1 MTATIRILSEELC
14 NRIAAGEVVERPASV
29 VKELV
34 ENSLDAGAASIVVT
48 IENGG
53 RTLIRV
59 EDDGCGMSRDD
70 LFLCLERHATSKIES
85 DADLFRLRTLGF
97 RGEALPSIASVSR
110 TTLRS
115 RVAGSDEGW
124 ELQLEGGTVRK
135 SQGAGMPPGTDIEV
149 RQLFFN
155 VPARRKFLKSDATE
169 FAHCADFISQIAL
182 AFPQVRLVLR
192 HNGRVI
198 LNLPRQ
204 NDPFL
209 RARDVLGDVFGD
221 ALPVERRAGDLCLT
235 GFAAPPEQNRS
246 LADGI
251 HTYVNRRFVRDR
263 LIQHAVLEGYRQL
276 LPKQRYPLAVLFLD
290 LPPEQV
296 DVNVHPAKREVRFRN
311 QREIHDFI
319 ATTLLDLWRAPRE
332 EEAPSPGT
340 GVPETVPPSAEKRAF
355 DLFAPQNVPNVSDG
369 PPESAIQTAADAALP
384 GAGAL
389 VDGEPR
395 AAFPPQTSETVA
407 IPEERSADSLAEA
420 PGRFQTE
427 RFSPSAAP
435 PEPPRHPA
443 LFTRGRF
450 GAMRILGQYHET
462 YIVCQDEG
470 DLVLV
475 DQHAAHERIGFER
488 LKAEFRSHAVASQT
502 LLFPVVMDLDFG
514 ERDMLEKRKSDMER
528 LGFDLE
534 LYGGRSCA
542 LRAIPAFL
550 DPGEAEKALRDV
562 AAELLALDASSALE
576 DALDRVLIRMAC
588 HGMIR
593 ANQALSMQEMRELL
607 RQLDEIDFESH
618 CPHGR
623 PVAQRFSRRAIEAM
637 FQRT

>member
-1 MTATIRILSEELC
+1 MTATIRILSEDLC

-97 RGEALPSIASVSR
+97 RGEALPSIAAVSR
-110 TTLRS
+110 TTLKS
-115 RVAGSDEGW
+115 RIAGSDEGW
-124 ELQLEGGTVRK
+124 ELQLEGGAVRK

-169 FAHCADFISQIAL
+169 FAHCADFIGHIAL
-182 AFPQVRLVLR
+182 AFPQVRMVLR

-235 GFAAPPEQNRS
+235 GFAAPPQQNRS

-251 HTYVNRRFVRDR
+251 HAYVNRRFVRDR

-332 EEAPSPGT
+332 EEAPSPGA
-340 GVPETVPPSAEKRAF
+340 GASEAVPSLTEEQAF
-355 DLFAPQNVPNVSDG
+355 DLFARENAPNVPDG
-369 PPESAIQTAADAALP
+369 PPESAPQAADAAP
-384 GAGAL
+384 SIESVL
-389 VDGEPR
+389 VKGESR
-395 AAFPPQTSETVA
+395 LAFPPPASETAAV
-407 IPEERSADSLAEA
+407 PETRPADGFAERPVSF
-420 PGRFQTE
+420 RTE
-427 RFSPSAAP
+427 RFSPPAGP
-435 PEPPRHPA
+435 PEPSRHPA

-488 LKAEFRSHAVASQT
+488 LKAEFHSHAVASQT

-550 DPGEAEKALRDV
+550 DPGEAENALRDV

-576 DALDRVLIRMAC
+576 DALDKVLIRMAC

-593 ANQALSMQEMRELL
+593 ANQTLSMQEMRELL

-623 PVAQRFSRRAIEAM
+623 PVVQRFSRRAIEAM

>member
-1 MTATIRILSEELC
+1 M
-14 NRIAAGEVVERPASV
+14 
-29 VKELV
+29 
-34 ENSLDAGAASIVVT
+34 ENSLDAGAGSIVVT

-97 RGEALPSIASVSR
+97 RGEALPSIAAVSR
-110 TTLRS
+110 TTLKS

-124 ELQLEGGTVRK
+124 ELQLEGGAVRK

-169 FAHCADFISQIAL
+169 FAHCADFIGHIAL

-204 NDPFL
+204 SDPFL
-209 RARDVLGDVFGD
+209 RARDVLGDVFAD
-221 ALPVERRAGDLCLT
+221 ALPVERRAGDLYLT
-235 GFAAPPEQNRS
+235 GFAAPPQQNRS

-276 LPKQRYPLAVLFLD
+276 LPRQRYPLAVLFLE

-319 ATTLLDLWRAPRE
+319 AAALLDLWRAPQE
-332 EEAPSPGT
+332 EDAPSPGA
-340 GVPETVPPSAEKRAF
+340 GASEAVPPPSGERAF
-355 DLFAPQNVPNVSDG
+355 DLFAPENAPNVPDG
-369 PPESAIQTAADAALP
+369 PPENTSQMAADAAPP
-384 GAGAL
+384 GESAL
-389 VDGEPR
+389 ENDKAHA
-395 AAFPPQTSETVA
+395 AAFPPQASETA
-407 IPEERSADSLAEA
+407 AAPEAPPASCVAEA
-420 PGRFQTE
+420 PGHFQTE
-427 RFSPSAAP
+427 RFSPPAGS
-435 PEPPRHPA
+435 PELPRPPA
-443 LFTRGRF
+443 LFARGRF
-450 GAMRILGQYHET
+450 GSMRILGQYHET

-514 ERDMLEKRKSDMER
+514 ERDMLEKRKGDMER

-550 DPGEAEKALRDV
+550 DPGEAESALRDV

-593 ANQALSMQEMRELL
+593 ANQALSMQEMRGLL